1 VFLVPP
7 GVRAG
12 GRARAVAGLWAGGL
26 AAAVAGAGISV
37 WVTHRFASLGSPRLG
52 VQPEAQL
59 RGVLAAPLHF
69 LGLAAADYAHHLPR
83 YGASFVGIFGWL
95 DTPLPRPAMVLWGLL
110 LLAAALTGGDP
121 ALALAAWQRRLAV
134 AITVAVLL
142 LLSLSQYVTW
152 TPLGAGFVDGLQGR
166 YFLPVAP
173 VAAILFYNR
182 RFAARE
188 AGSPRATAAPAPPA
202 AAGWLYGGL
211 SAAFTVLTLLCIW
224 FRYHGA

>member
-1 VFLVPP
+1 VD
-7 GVRAG
+7 R
-12 GRARAVAGLWAGGL
+12 
-26 AAAVAGAGISV
+26 GA
-37 WVTHRFASLGSPRLG
+37 
-52 VQPEAQL
+52 
-59 RGVLAAPLHF
+59 
-69 LGLAAADYAHHLPR
+69 D
-83 YGASFVGIFGWL
+83 
-95 DTPLPRPAMVLWGLL
+95 RPLWGLL

-134 AITVAVLL
+134 AITGAVLL

-188 AGSPRATAAPAPPA
+188 AGSPRAAAPPA
-202 AAGWLYGGL
+202 ALSSVGWLYGGL
-211 SAAFTVLTLLCIW
+211 SAAFTVLTLLRIW
-224 FRYHGA
+224 VRDHGA